1 MSRFVF
7 DSKTGTM
14 VADAGKPELDM
25 EGVVASAADKPEG
38 KSIIDQP
45 QVPNV
50 DTENEDEV
58 VFKKFSDLSI
68 IRVDDKSTGK
78 WLCYFSGYALD
89 IQFNIEELKGANATK
104 KIEACLEG
112 IQKLFRKI
120 IFDQVIGE

>member
-1 MSRFVF
+1 MSKFVF
-7 DSKTGTM
+7 DAEKGTM
-14 VADAGKPELDM
+14 VPSKEPDVFVGKSGIVE
-25 EGVVASAADKPEG
+25 KPSEG
-38 KSIIDQP
+38 KSIIEQP
-45 QVPNV
+45 QAPNV
-50 DTENEDEV
+50 EVSDEPDV
-58 VFKKFSDLSI
+58 IFKKFSDLSI
-68 IRVDDKSTGK
+68 MRIDDKATGK